1 MAITLEKATSKD
13 ADVLHALQVKSFL
26 PTLKKYN
33 DKQTNPACEPLEKTL
48 GRIDGELKEF
58 YKILK
63 DNVLVGGIA
72 IKHTSSDTLFLGPL
86 FINPDYQNQKIAQE
100 ALRLIESI
108 YLDVIVFELA
118 TISNEKGNIHL
129 YEKMGYMATGEA
141 KQIGNSLDVIFFRKK
156 PNTQLRQTITSLNF
170 RKASFDDLEKIIW
183 LLADDQLGQERE
195 QSVSNMNPAYKKV
208 FNQIIADP
216 NQSLMVVEKEG
227 SVVGTCHL
235 TFIPSLT
242 FQGGLRMNIEAVR
255 VDSFL
260 RGQGI
265 GEWMLNKALELAKAK
280 GCRIVQLT
288 TNKKRTDALRF
299 YEKLGFK
306 ATHEGMKL
314 YLCG

>member
-1 MAITLEKATSKD
+1 MTITLEKAESKD
-13 ADVLHALQVKSFL
+13 ADLLHALQIKSFL
-26 PTLKKYN
+26 PILKKYN
-33 DKQTNPACEPLEKTL
+33 DEQTNPACEPLEKTL
-48 GRIDGELKEF
+48 SRINDSSKVF

-63 DNVLVGGIA
+63 DNVLVGGVA
-72 IKHTSSDTLFLGPL
+72 IKHTSSDTIFLGPF
-86 FINPDYQNQKIAQE
+86 FIDPDYQNQKIAQE

-108 YLDVIVFELA
+108 CTDVVFFELA
-118 TISNEKGNIHL
+118 TISKEKGNIHL
-129 YEKMGYMATGEA
+129 YEKMGYIATGET
-141 KQIGNSLDVIFFRKK
+141 KQIANSLDVTFFRKK
-156 PNTQLRQTITSLNF
+156 TNKQLKQIITSLSF
-170 RKASFDDLEKIIW
+170 RKASFGDLEAIIR

-195 QSVSNMNPAYKKV
+195 QLGANMELAYKKA
-208 FNQIIADP
+208 FDQIVTDP

-227 SVVGTCHL
+227 KIVGTSHL

-255 VDSFL
+255 VDSSL

-265 GEWMLNKALELAKAK
+265 GEWMLNKALELAKSK

-306 ATHEGMKL
+306 DTHEGMKL
-314 YLCG
+314 YL